1 MILVLVV
8 ISILALVSLSFC
20 ELMLNERKAAQ
31 TSGRQAQARVL
42 AQSGAELA
50 RQFLDRDPQDQA
62 DAGGVYD
69 NPPQFSDV
77 LVADDETPLERGRFT
92 IVAPRIED
100 RIIVGVRYGLQDES
114 TRINLT
120 TLLQADKSA
129 KGSAKAMLMGLPG
142 MTDEISDAILDWI
155 DADETP
161 REHGAEADHYASLA
175 PAYAPRNGPPASIEE
190 LLLVRGVTPQLLL
203 GADAARMGMTAN
215 ASSDGSIEGVDNS
228 DGSMDHGWAAYL
240 TLYSAESKNKSDG
253 TAKINLNQSD
263 LQKLYDSLKTA
274 LDEESAKF
282 IMAYRQNGPKSG
294 AAIFIP
300 EEEEAPISKKLDFSK
315 KAAVSISSVLDLIGA
330 RTTIQYVGQ
339 KKPMNFRSPFTA
351 DTAAMSAY
359 LPKLMDNTTVDS
371 EPTIRGRININQAPR
386 TVLMCIPG
394 MTSDIVDQIIAK
406 RVVDPTADSPDHRRE
421 TWLLTEGVVP
431 LKTMKALLP
440 FVTAGGSVYRAQI
453 IGTFDG
459 GGPAAR
465 LEIILDAGKKPTQLL
480 SWKDMSR
487 LLNGFPAEQAGQ
499 DARTNP

>member
-8 ISILALVSLSFC
+8 ISMLALVSLSFC

-69 NPPQFSDV
+69 NPQIFSDV
-77 LVADDETPLERGRFT
+77 LVADDETPLDRGRFT

-100 RIIVGVRYGLQDES
+100 RTIVGVRYGLQDES

-155 DADETP
+155 DADGTP
-161 REHGAEADHYASLA
+161 REHGAEADYYASLT

-190 LLLVRGVTPQLLL
+190 LLLVRGVTPQLLF
-203 GADAARMGMTAN
+203 GADAAGMGMTAG
-215 ASSDGSIEGVDNS
+215 ASSDESIEGVDNS

-253 TAKINLNQSD
+253 TEKINLNQSD
-263 LQKLYDSLKTA
+263 LQKLYDGLKTA
-274 LDEESAKF
+274 LDEASATF
-282 IMAYRQNGPKSG
+282 VVAYRQNGPKSG
-294 AAIFIP
+294 NASP
-300 EEEEAPISKKLDFSK
+300 EKEEAPVSKQLDFSK
-315 KAAVSISSVLDLIGA
+315 KASTTISSVLDLIGA

-339 KKPMNFRSPFTA
+339 KKSMTLRSPFTE

-406 RVVDPTADSPDHRRE
+406 RVADPTVDSPDHRRE

-440 FVTAGGSVYRAQI
+440 LVTAGGSVYRAQI
-453 IGTFDG
+453 LGTFDG

-487 LLNGFPAEQAGQ
+487 LPNGFPAEKAGQ
-499 DARTNP
+499 DDLTNP